1 MLPVLFLAI
10 GSYLLGSLPQVYL
23 LGRLRGVD
31 LRQEPDLHIA
41 LWGRARWTAVL
52 AVLGDLAKGA
62 IPILVGRRA
71 LGLGP
76 EAVALAGLMV
86 VLGQMWPLPFHST
99 GGRGNSTGITMALT
113 LTPPAF
119 RFALIPLGLAFLV
132 RLWEGS
138 NSRSLPLG
146 MAVAFATLPL
156 ASYFS
161 RQPLSITLALLGV
174 FLAIILRRLTAGLR
188 ADLKVASSRKSL
200 FLNRLLFDRSF

>member
-1 MLPVLFLAI
+1 VLPVLLLAI

-41 LWGRARWTAVL
+41 LWQRAKWTAIL
-52 AVLGDLAKGA
+52 GVLGDLAKGA
-62 IPILVGRRA
+62 IPILVGGA

-76 EAVALAGLMV
+76 GGVALAGLMV
-86 VLGQMWPLPFHST
+86 VLGQMWPLPFLST
-99 GGRGNSTGITMALT
+99 GGRGNSTGITMALA
-113 LTPPAF
+113 LAPSAF
-119 RFALIPLGLAFLV
+119 RFALIPLGLALLV

-156 ASYFS
+156 ASYFT

-200 FLNRLLFDRSF
+200 FLNRLLFDRSS

>member
-1 MLPVLFLAI
+1 VLPVILLAVC
-10 GSYLLGSLPQVYL
+10 SYLLGSLPQVYL

-41 LWGRARWTAVL
+41 LWGRARWTAFL
-52 AVLGDLAKGA
+52 AVLGDLVKGA
-62 IPILVGRRA
+62 IPILVGRA

-76 EAVALAGLMV
+76 GGVALAGLMV
-86 VLGQMWPLPFHST
+86 VLGQMWPLPFLST
-99 GGRGNSTGITMALT
+99 GGRGNSTGITMTLT
-113 LTPPAF
+113 LAPSAF

-132 RLWEGS
+132 RLWEGPH
-138 NSRSLPLG
+138 SRSLPLG

-161 RQPLSITLALLGV
+161 RQPLSITLALLGL
-174 FLAIILRRLTAGLR
+174 FLAIILRRLTAGLA

-200 FLNRLLFDRSF
+200 FLNRLLFDRSS

>member
-1 MLPVLFLAI
+1 MVPVLLLAI

-23 LGRLRGVD
+23 LGRLKGVD

-41 LWGRARWTAVL
+41 LWQRARWTAVL
-52 AVLGDLAKGA
+52 AVLGDLAKGT
-62 IPILVGRRA
+62 IPVLVGRA

-76 EAVALAGLMV
+76 GGVALAGLMV
-86 VLGQMWPLPFHST
+86 VLGQMWPLPFLST
-99 GGRGNSTGITMALT
+99 GGRGNSTGITMALA
-113 LTPPAF
+113 LAPSAF
-119 RFALIPLGLAFLV
+119 RFALIPLGLALLV

-156 ASYFS
+156 AGYFT

-200 FLNRLLFDRSF
+200 FLNRLLFDRSS

>member
-1 MLPVLFLAI
+1 MVPVLLLAI

-31 LRQEPDLHIA
+31 LRREPDLHIA
-41 LWGRARWTAVL
+41 LWQRARWTAFL

-62 IPILVGRRA
+62 IPILVGGA

-76 EAVALAGLMV
+76 GGVALAGLMV
-86 VLGQMWPLPFHST
+86 VLGQMWPLPFLST

-113 LTPPAF
+113 LAPSAF
-119 RFALIPLGLAFLV
+119 RFALIPLGLALLV

-156 ASYFS
+156 ASYFT

-200 FLNRLLFDRSF
+200 FLNRLLFDRSS

>member
-23 LGRLRGVD
+23 LGRLRGLD

-41 LWGRARWTAVL
+41 LWERARWTAVL
-52 AVLGDLAKGA
+52 AVLGDLAKGT
-62 IPILVGRRA
+62 IPVLVGRA

-76 EAVALAGLMV
+76 GGVALAGLMV
-86 VLGQMWPLPFHST
+86 VLGQMLPLPFHST

-113 LTPPAF
+113 LTPLAF
-119 RFALIPLGLAFLV
+119 RFALIPLGLALLV

-146 MAVAFATLPL
+146 MAIAFATLPL

-200 FLNRLLFDRSF
+200 FLNRLLFDRSS

>member
-23 LGRLRGVD
+23 LGRLRGLD

-41 LWGRARWTAVL
+41 LWERARWTAVL
-52 AVLGDLAKGA
+52 AVLGDLAKGT
-62 IPILVGRRA
+62 IPVLVGRA

-76 EAVALAGLMV
+76 GGVALAGLMV
-86 VLGQMWPLPFHST
+86 VLGQMWPLPFLST

-119 RFALIPLGLAFLV
+119 RFALIPLGLALLV
-132 RLWEGS
+132 RLWEGPR
-138 NSRSLPLG
+138 SRSLPLG

-156 ASYFS
+156 ASYIT

-174 FLAIILRRLTAGLR
+174 FLAITLRRLTAGLA

-200 FLNRLLFDRSF
+200 FLNRLLFDRS

>member
-1 MLPVLFLAI
+1 MLPVLFLAVC
-10 GSYLLGSLPQVYL
+10 SYLLGSLPQVYL

-41 LWGRARWTAVL
+41 LWQAAKWTAFL

-62 IPILVGRRA
+62 IPILVGRA

-76 EAVALAGLMV
+76 GGVALAGLMV

-99 GGRGNSTGITMALT
+99 GGRGNSTGITMALA
-113 LTPPAF
+113 LAPSAF
-119 RFALIPLGLAFLV
+119 RFALIPLGLALLV

-200 FLNRLLFDRSF
+200 FLNRLLFDRSS

>member
-1 MLPVLFLAI
+1 MLPVIFLAI

-41 LWGRARWTAVL
+41 LWQRARWTAVL
-52 AVLGDLAKGA
+52 AVLGDLAKGT
-62 IPILVGRRA
+62 IPVLVGRA

-76 EAVALAGLMV
+76 GGVALAGLMV
-86 VLGQMWPLPFHST
+86 VLGQMWPLPFLST
-99 GGRGNSTGITMALT
+99 GGRGNSTGITMALA
-113 LTPPAF
+113 LAPSAF
-119 RFALIPLGLAFLV
+119 RFALIPLGLALLV

-156 ASYFS
+156 ASYFT

-200 FLNRLLFDRSF
+200 FLNRLLFDRSS

>member
-1 MLPVLFLAI
+1 MLPVIFLAI

-41 LWGRARWTAVL
+41 LWQRARWTAVL
-52 AVLGDLAKGA
+52 AVLGDLAKGT
-62 IPILVGRRA
+62 IPVLVGRA

-76 EAVALAGLMV
+76 GGVALAGLMV
-86 VLGQMWPLPFHST
+86 VLGQMWPLPFLST
-99 GGRGNSTGITMALT
+99 GGRGNSTGITMALA
-113 LTPPAF
+113 LAPSAF
-119 RFALIPLGLAFLV
+119 RFALIPLSLAFLV

-156 ASYFS
+156 ASYFT

-200 FLNRLLFDRSF
+200 FLNRLLFDRSS

>member
-1 MLPVLFLAI
+1 VLPVIFLAI

-41 LWGRARWTAVL
+41 LWQRARWTAVL
-52 AVLGDLAKGA
+52 AVLGDLAKGT
-62 IPILVGRRA
+62 IPVLVGRA

-76 EAVALAGLMV
+76 GGVALAGLMV
-86 VLGQMWPLPFHST
+86 VLGQMWPLPFLST
-99 GGRGNSTGITMALT
+99 GGRGNSTGITMALA
-113 LTPPAF
+113 LAPPAF
-119 RFALIPLGLAFLV
+119 RFALIPLGLALLV

-156 ASYFS
+156 ASYFT

-200 FLNRLLFDRSF
+200 FLNRLLFDRSS

>member
-1 MLPVLFLAI
+1 VLPVILLAI

-41 LWGRARWTAVL
+41 LWQRARWTAVL
-52 AVLGDLAKGA
+52 AVLGDLAKGT
-62 IPILVGRRA
+62 IPVLVGRA

-76 EAVALAGLMV
+76 GGVALAGLMV
-86 VLGQMWPLPFHST
+86 VLGQMWPLPFLDT
-99 GGRGNSTGITMALT
+99 GGRGNSTGIAMALT
-113 LTPPAF
+113 LAPSAF
-119 RFALIPLGLAFLV
+119 RFALIPLGLALLV

-156 ASYFS
+156 ASYFT

-200 FLNRLLFDRSF
+200 FLNRLLFDRSS

>member
-1 MLPVLFLAI
+1 VLPVIFLAI

-41 LWGRARWTAVL
+41 LWQRARWTAVL
-52 AVLGDLAKGA
+52 AVLGDLAKGT
-62 IPILVGRRA
+62 IPVLVGRA

-76 EAVALAGLMV
+76 GGVALAGLMV
-86 VLGQMWPLPFHST
+86 VLGQMWPLPFLST
-99 GGRGNSTGITMALT
+99 GGRGNSTGITMALA
-113 LTPPAF
+113 LAPSAF
-119 RFALIPLGLAFLV
+119 RFALIPLSLAFLV

-156 ASYFS
+156 ASYFT

-200 FLNRLLFDRSF
+200 FLNRLLFDRSS

>member
-1 MLPVLFLAI
+1 VLPVIFLAI

-41 LWGRARWTAVL
+41 LWQRARWTAVL
-52 AVLGDLAKGA
+52 AVLGDLAKGT
-62 IPILVGRRA
+62 IPVLVGRA

-76 EAVALAGLMV
+76 GGVALAGLMV
-86 VLGQMWPLPFHST
+86 VLGQMWPLPFLST
-99 GGRGNSTGITMALT
+99 GGRGNSTGITMALA
-113 LTPPAF
+113 LAPSAF
-119 RFALIPLGLAFLV
+119 RFALIPLGLALLV

-156 ASYFS
+156 ASYFT

-200 FLNRLLFDRSF
+200 FLNRLLFDRSS